1 VKSNIK
7 IRKVLKDDLT
17 RIFQMEEDAFK
28 PMNYPLF
35 VLRQFYDILPDLFF
49 VAVNEINQIK
59 GYCFGGIDNENK
71 IGWIFALAVTKQDQK
86 KKIGQR
92 ITIELLE
99 AFKNKNINKIQLTT
113 TPDNNAAINLYQKLG
128 FKKVKEVMDYYFD
141 NSPRIVMRLDIK

>member
-1 VKSNIK
+1 MKSNIK